1 MTPLP
6 DPTALFSDY
15 LRLTGV
21 AHTTPEPAGDPA
33 LLGRRVGLLH
43 GSAWIGLWG
52 AYFGRVYLP
61 GAHLVAVGNEAVQI
75 AFMAAHEREEPV
87 PPPQNIRAFVRYARD
102 LVELAGVDVVL
113 ITCSTMNRAYREVE
127 RALGPRGVPVVQIDR
142 PMMEAAVSRGG
153 RALVVAT
160 HGPTVASTQALL
172 KETAEEMGREIAFR
186 GAEVEAA
193 WERLAAGDV
202 AGHNAVLART
212 IREALAEDPGLSS
225 VVLAQLSMAALLFSY
240 PEPERAFGVP
250 VYTSAEC
257 GFRRVREVLAERP
270 RPA

>member
-1 MTPLP
+1 M
-6 DPTALFSDY
+6 
-15 LRLTGV
+15 
-21 AHTTPEPAGDPA
+21 
-33 LLGRRVGLLH
+33 
-43 GSAWIGLWG
+43 
-52 AYFGRVYLP
+52 
-61 GAHLVAVGNEAVQI
+61 
-75 AFMAAHEREEPV
+75 
-87 PPPQNIRAFVRYARD
+87 
-102 LVELAGVDVVL
+102 DVVL
-113 ITCSTMNRAYREVE
+113 ITCSTRNRAYREVE
-127 RALGPRGVPVVQIDR
+127 RALGPRGVPVVQFAR
-142 PMMEAAVSRGG
+142 PMMEAAVARGG

-202 AGHNAVLART
+202 AGRNGAGPHDPQ
-212 IREALAEDPGLSS
+212 ALAEDRALLGGAGAAL
-225 VVLAQLSMAALLFSY
+225 LAALLFSY